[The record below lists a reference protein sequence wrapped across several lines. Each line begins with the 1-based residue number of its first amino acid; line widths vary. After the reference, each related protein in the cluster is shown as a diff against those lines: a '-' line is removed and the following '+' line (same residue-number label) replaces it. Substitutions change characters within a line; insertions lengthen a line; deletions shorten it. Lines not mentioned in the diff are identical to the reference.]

1 MSQLK
6 HEHIRTN
13 PHMSSTPESKI
24 EVLERLRRYVQVLR
38 SGAVMDIVPAALEFE
53 QEFTNRINE
62 LKKKTNPKG
71 KQKKFA
77 PRLSK

>member
-1 MSQLK
+1 
-6 HEHIRTN
+6 
-13 PHMSSTPESKI
+13 MSSTPESKI